1 MTDLPTSA
9 PRQTGS
15 LLPRG
20 GWNGARLP
28 AGVAILAAIWLGL
41 YAPLVGSEGDEATRK
56 LLSTNCLP
64 CHSAL
69 KHKGDLDLEKP
80 LAASD
85 LGAGDEHLWENI
97 RRVVSEQEMPP
108 PEKKQQ
114 PSLAE
119 RDRLITWI
127 DRTLDGPGGDTP
139 SDPGSVTI
147 HRLTHVEY
155 NRTIH
160 DLLGVDGDPAQ
171 AFPPD
176 SAGGAGAFDNQ
187 ADTLFVSPLL
197 MERLLGLSLGLV
209 AKAEPARLG
218 VVEAEKNK
226 QGQVTPQARRKAV
239 EASLTAF
246 LPRAWRRPVTA
257 GEVQALYRVYER
269 AARGN
274 VAPQDALQLAY
285 AAALTST
292 EFLFRFEE
300 VKSVP
305 GAYPLG
311 AYELANRLS
320 YFLWSTMPDEAL
332 LAAAKSGA
340 LATPEGIAAQVTRM
354 LADPRARI
362 LASQF
367 MGQWLG
373 TADLATGLGPD
384 AKLFEGYSDALRAA
398 MIAEPAEFLQALLDG
413 NGSVLD
419 LIDCAYVYADE
430 TLARH
435 YRLTPGAGAGF
446 TRIAVDDGR
455 RGGLVTMAGVLAVTS
470 RPSRTSPVLR
480 GKWILQEL
488 LSYPPPPPPA
498 NVPALIEATAAT
510 PNVGTLRQRLERH
523 RADPACASC
532 HQRIDPLGFGL
543 ENFDAL
549 GRWRTQGDQGEALD
563 AVGTLPNGE
572 TFSGPQQLKKLLM
585 QHRERIMTTL
595 VERLLAYALGRGPQ
609 RCDRPS
615 VRLILT
621 HLAAD
626 GWKARTLVTEIALS
640 LPFRAKR
647 NPLIKPAAPSAPL
660 TAK

>member
-1 MTDLPTSA
+1 M
-9 PRQTGS
+9 
-15 LLPRG
+15 
-20 GWNGARLP
+20 
-28 AGVAILAAIWLGL
+28 VAAWVCLQSSGTAA
-41 YAPLVGSEGDEATRK
+41 EGDEATRK
-56 LLSTNCLP
+56 LLSTSCLP
-64 CHSAL
+64 CHSSA

-80 LAASD
+80 LASAD
-85 LGAGDEHLWENI
+85 LGTSDEHLWEDI
-97 RRVVSEQEMPP
+97 RRVLSEQEMPP
-108 PEKKQQ
+108 PAKPQ

-119 RDRLITWI
+119 RDRLISWI
-127 DRTLDGPGGDTP
+127 DRALDGPGGDVP

-155 NRTIH
+155 DRTIH

-209 AKAEPARLG
+209 AKADPAHLCT
-218 VVEAEKNK
+218 VEAEKNK

-274 VAPQDALQLAY
+274 VAPADALQLAY

-300 VKSVP
+300 AKSVA

-340 LATPEGIAAQVTRM
+340 LAMPEGIAAQVKRM

-373 TADLATGLGPD
+373 TADLATGQGPD
-384 AKLFEGYSDALRAA
+384 PKLFEGYSDALRAA
-398 MIAEPAEFLQALLDG
+398 MIAEPAEFLQALLDHD
-413 NGSVLD
+413 GSVVD
-419 LIDCAYVYADE
+419 LIDCAYVYADA
-430 TLARH
+430 TLAQH
-435 YRLTPGAGAGF
+435 YGLTPGGGPGF

-470 RPSRTSPVLR
+470 RPSRTSPVMR

-498 NVPALIEATAAT
+498 NVPALPEPSADK
-510 PNVGTLRQRLERH
+510 PNVGTLRERLERH
-523 RADPACASC
+523 RADPACANC

-563 AVGTLPNGE
+563 TAGTLPNGE

-585 QHRERIMTTL
+585 QHRDRIMTTL
-595 VERLLAYALGRGPQ
+595 VERLLTYALGRPAQ
-609 RCDRPS
+609 RGDRPS
-615 VRLILT
+615 VRLVLA

-626 GWKARTLVTEIALS
+626 GWKARTLITEIALS

-647 NPLIKPAAPSAPL
+647 NPLVTPPAAAAPL